1 MSRIGCLWA
10 PFYHEW
16 VCRNSEKAEAA
27 KYINQEIRG
36 MICIRLLFG
45 SCIYRLYH
53 THALGTSVW
62 EVKLNFMIFVNIGRI
77 ESRQKPTCCT
87 EVHTAME
94 KKL

>member
-1 MSRIGCLWA
+1 MGYPMSRIGCLCA

-62 EVKLNFMIFVNIGRI
+62 EVKLEIMTDI
-77 ESRQKPTCCT
+77 PTAHRLT
-87 EVHTAME
+87 NHSTDGHEGS
-94 KKL
+94 